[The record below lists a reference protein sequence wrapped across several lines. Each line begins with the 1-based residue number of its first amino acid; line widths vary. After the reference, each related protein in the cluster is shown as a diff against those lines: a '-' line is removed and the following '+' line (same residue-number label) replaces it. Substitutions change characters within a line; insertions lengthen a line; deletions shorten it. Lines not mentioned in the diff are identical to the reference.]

1 MCQNLEI
8 DVREVPACISVHFG
22 GVAADVD
29 GLLDFAFMPV
39 GFLVQDLSFIP
50 PDIIPCCLV

>member
-8 DVREVPACISVHFG
+8 DVWEVPAYVSVHFG

-29 GLLDFAFMPV
+29 GLLDFSFMPV
-39 GFLVQDLSFIP
+39 GFLV
-50 PDIIPCCLV
+50 